1 MNISLS
7 FYRQLNRCGGSN
19 TNRMLYLGGVKVWEN
34 EFLPV
39 WTSVSIRDLE
49 KRISNC
55 VSANRSIAPSANRSR
70 SEIICAIGPFHL
82 FIIFR
87 RSSDDARTKNDLIS
101 MARLSLD
108 DSNVDLKKKQNKH
121 TPNIS
126 HFSCKCI
133 RVVLA
138 CIFHTHLLIGHYSV
152 SLFIFGIRMQSKKLK
167 LSYSTHVHMFTC
179 SNTAPKTAIFAKE
192 SKDASNIDRR
202 PKSFWTKFKI
212 THLVLFFCFA
222 RSSTDLRRR
231 FHRFWRNCH
240 FLFLSFLCLSIM
252 SFTHLL
258 GQATAFAYWPSWSA
272 SECVYWTHHI
282 LV

>member
-1 MNISLS
+1 MVGVTRTECSIWAEWKYEKMNFFPCELQ
-7 FYRQLNRCGGSN
+7 FRYETLRNGYRTVSQPI
-19 TNRMLYLGGVKVWEN
+19 EA
-34 EFLPV
+34 LPHP
-39 WTSVSIRDLE
+39 
-49 KRISNC
+49 RIE
-55 VSANRSIAPSANRSR
+55 A
-70 SEIICAIGPFHL
+70 
-82 FIIFR
+82 
-87 RSSDDARTKNDLIS
+87 
-101 MARLSLD
+101 
-108 DSNVDLKKKQNKH
+108 DLKSSAPLVHFIYLSSFDEAPMTRGQKMISSQWLACRWTIQMSISKKQNKH

-282 LV
+282 IV